1 MKTDSDMPQ
10 PAGFG
15 VRSRLTVPRNGVATH
30 ATSLC
35 LVMLMV
41 SAVLVLC
48 ALAGCSTLPPVYG
61 PAGESTPAK
70 GFYSSEPLTEG
81 DTISI
86 TCESVT
92 NLNTTLKIPLNGL
105 LDLAF
110 VGQVQAAGKTTQ
122 ALQEELLTRYKQF
135 VLAEEITVKLVQA
148 AARVYVSGAV
158 LQPGKVPME
167 RPLTALEAVMEA
179 GGFDPNRA
187 RLSKVTVVRV
197 EGDRQVSYKV
207 NLDKALKGQ
216 DSQPFYLKPFDTVH
230 VPSKTINW

>member
-1 MKTDSDMPQ
+1 MP
-10 PAGFG
+10 PCAGFG
-15 VRSRLTVPRNGVATH
+15 VLSEQLARWVFPRARSLRFGAGLAACGAFVF
-30 ATSLC
+30 
-35 LVMLMV
+35 
-41 SAVLVLC
+41 C
-48 ALAGCSTLPPVYG
+48 ALIGCSTPP
-61 PAGESTPAK
+61 PMSPAAGEATPAE
-70 GFYSSEPLTEG
+70 GFYANEALTEG
-81 DTISI
+81 DVISI

-92 NLNTTLKIPLNGL
+92 NLNTTVKIPLNGV

-122 ALQEELLTRYKQF
+122 ALQEELLTRYKQQ

-158 LQPGKVPME
+158 LQPGKVPMD

-197 EGDRQVSYKV
+197 EGNRQVSYKV
-207 NLDKALKGQ
+207 NLDKALKGEGG
-216 DSQPFYLKPFDTVH
+216 QPFYLKPFDTVH